1 MTVGQRVR
9 VLGEGFSQ
17 EDEEDMAVAE
27 VLGISLGVGRFSIE
41 ISRGI
46 AGNWILLIS
55 RFLMG
60 LQGGSSLR

>member
-27 VLGISLGVGRFSIE
+27 VLGISLGVGRY
-41 ISRGI
+41 
-46 AGNWILLIS
+46 
-55 RFLMG
+55 
-60 LQGGSSLR
+60 SSTNLD